1 MISFS
6 RFTLDNGMRVIVHN
20 DNSTPLV
27 AMNLLYDTGSKDED
41 PSKTGMA
48 HLFEHLMFCGSANIP
63 EYDLPL
69 QLAGGENNAFTNN
82 DITDYYLTI
91 PAGNIETAF
100 WLESDR
106 MLQPAFT
113 QEKLDVQ
120 KNVVIEEF
128 KQRYLNQP
136 YGDSMHLL
144 RALAY
149 KVHPYRW
156 PTIGMDISH
165 VAGVTMEDALNFFR
179 TFYSPRRAV
188 LALAGNISPD
198 KAFYLAEKWFGPV
211 NGEIQLARNLPQEP
225 SQNEARDTCVERDVP
240 ADALYKAW
248 HVGRR
253 GDSDY
258 YTIDLLTDL
267 LAGGDSGRLYNRLVR
282 ELRMFSEINA
292 YITADI
298 EPGLIIMTGKIIS
311 GTDLKEA
318 ESALNEV
325 IDNLKDKEPAEVEM
339 EKVKNKFESA
349 TVLSNT
355 NIMNKALNLSVN
367 ELLGDPGLINTEV
380 ERYRAV
386 TGRMASEAARK
397 YLDSGSCTTLYYK
410 SSGKK

>member
-6 RFTLDNGMRVIVHN
+6 RFTLANGMRVIVHY
-20 DNSTPLV
+20 DSSTPLV

-82 DITDYYLTI
+82 DITDYYLTV

-113 QEKLDVQ
+113 PEKLEIQ
-120 KNVVIEEF
+120 KSVVIEEF
-128 KQRYLNQP
+128 RQRYLNQP
-136 YGDSMHLL
+136 YGDSMHLI
-144 RALAY
+144 RPLAY

-156 PTIGMDISH
+156 PTIGMDPSH
-165 VAGVTMEDALNFFR
+165 VAGVTMEDALIFFR
-179 TFYSPRRAV
+179 TYYSSRRAV

-198 KAFYLAEKWFGPV
+198 KAYSLAEKWFGPV
-211 NGEIQLARNLPQEP
+211 NGDVLFTRDLPQEHE
-225 SQNEARDTCVERDVP
+225 QNGARDLYVERNVP
-240 ADALYKAW
+240 ADALYKVW
-248 HVGRR
+248 HIGRR
-253 GDSDY
+253 ADSDY
-258 YTIDLLTDL
+258 YTLDLLTDL

-298 EPGLIIMTGKIIS
+298 EPGLLIMTGKIMK
-311 GTDLKEA
+311 GTEINKA
-318 ESALNEV
+318 ENALNEV
-325 IDNLKDKEPAEVEM
+325 IDNLKHLEPAEDEM
-339 EKVKNKFESA
+339 EKVRNKFESA

-355 NIMNKALNLSVN
+355 SIMNKALNLSIN

-380 ERYRAV
+380 ERFRAV
-386 TGRMASEAARK
+386 TGYMVSEAAGR
-397 YLDSGSCTTLYYK
+397 YLDPGNCTTLYYK